1 LSQAETCPYHR
12 LHCRGT
18 HSETRQRWITERDSQ
33 GRTRSRQE
41 SYSETVV
48 DFDFCIDISPQHSAA
63 NKASVPVQW
72 SVGDEEPAYRG
83 RMVREYEP
91 FRSSDEGSQTRRKTA
106 QREVKRY
113 KNWVERRTKLGF
125 PPWVREE
132 DVDNGLVD
140 ASSLPHSN
148 GLRSSKTIR
157 EWADDYCASPK
168 YLKEFVYE
176 KVSLYSLLRNLD
188 KNSYHLPRYS
198 TGGIYSKLKVLYG
211 PPSRPH
217 HITTASQ

>member
-1 LSQAETCPYHR
+1 MTNFFGTGEALYRFLLSQAEICPSHR

-48 DFDFCIDISPQHSAA
+48 DFDFCIDISPYNSAG
-63 NKASVPVQW
+63 NRASVPVHW
-72 SVGDEEPAYRG
+72 SVADNEPAYRG
-83 RMVREYEP
+83 KMVRECEGL
-91 FRSSDEGSQTRRKTA
+91 RSSDEWSQTRCKTT
-106 QREVKRY
+106 REQVKQY
-113 KNWVERRTKLGF
+113 KNWVERRANLGF

-132 DVDNGLVD
+132 DMDNGLVD
-140 ASSLPHSN
+140 PSLLPHFN

-168 YLKEFVYE
+168 YMKEFVYE
-176 KVSLYSLLRNLD
+176 KVS
-188 KNSYHLPRYS
+188 H
-198 TGGIYSKLKVLYG
+198 
-211 PPSRPH
+211 PS
-217 HITTASQ
+217 IA